1 MSLTKCVQQ
10 LLALPYIQKIDTVE
24 LNTNENT
31 TIKYILQRILSFEL
45 SRLTTLG
52 ASACD
57 DAGFSWKT
65 SLEYTL

>member
-1 MSLTKCVQQ
+1 MSLSKCVQQ
-10 LLALPYIQKIDTVE
+10 LLALPYIQKIDTDCTLYVE

-31 TIKYILQRILSFEL
+31 TVKYILQRILSFEL

-57 DAGFSWKT
+57 DAGFS
-65 SLEYTL
+65 